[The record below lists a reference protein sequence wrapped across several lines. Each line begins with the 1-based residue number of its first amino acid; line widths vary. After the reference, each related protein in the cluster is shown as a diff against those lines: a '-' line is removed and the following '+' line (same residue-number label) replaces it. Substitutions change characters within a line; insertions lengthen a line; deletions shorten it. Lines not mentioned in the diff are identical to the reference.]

1 MDAKTYSE
9 VIKNM
14 AVYITNQ
21 PHNGVHHINGF
32 TASDILAIA
41 FGLSKEQVLD
51 DIVAACNTI
60 TAV

>member
-1 MDAKTYSE
+1 MDAKTYNE

-21 PHNGVHHINGF
+21 PHNGVNGF